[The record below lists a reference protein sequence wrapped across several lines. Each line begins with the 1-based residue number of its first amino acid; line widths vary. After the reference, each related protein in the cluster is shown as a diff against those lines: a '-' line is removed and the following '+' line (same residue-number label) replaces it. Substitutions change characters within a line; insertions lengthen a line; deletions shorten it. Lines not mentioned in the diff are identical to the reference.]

1 MQVDYLVFARSVR
14 FGADDEMM
22 KKLCEKIDE
31 KVDAYASGDLEYAGE
46 AMSLLWGVWRKRRK
60 NSPRSTFSSTPSSSR
75 PRSISP
81 AALTPTNVKTALI
94 RSIREGV
101 FVDRK
106 YWARRS
112 RAGQVLQ
119 PVYLSSI
126 VAGQRLP
133 YIDNRK
139 WLDPA

>member
-1 MQVDYLVFARSVR
+1 MQVDYLVSARSVW

-22 KKLCEKIDE
+22 KKLYEKIDE

-46 AMSLLWGVWRKRRK
+46 AMSLLWEVWRKRRK
-60 NSPRSTFSSTPSSSR
+60 NSPASILAFTPSSSR
-75 PRSISP
+75 PRSTSP
-81 AALTPTNVKTALI
+81 AALTPKNWKRVKIALI
-94 RSIREGV
+94 RSIRGGV

-119 PVYLSSI
+119 PVYISSI
-126 VAGQRLP
+126 VAGRRLP
-133 YIDNRK
+133 YIDKRE
-139 WLDPA
+139 